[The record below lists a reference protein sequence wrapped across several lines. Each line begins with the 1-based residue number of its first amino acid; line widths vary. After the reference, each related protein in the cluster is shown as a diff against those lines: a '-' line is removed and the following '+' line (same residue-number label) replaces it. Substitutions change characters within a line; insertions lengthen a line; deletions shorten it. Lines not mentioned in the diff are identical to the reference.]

1 MRQQK
6 PDNNVQRLSG
16 FTLVELLVVIVIL
29 SILSALSLSGIM
41 GARARGRVAK
51 TQSTIRKLSEIVL
64 PYYET
69 YETRRPYVPIAS
81 RAANQTALRRLIVME
96 LPERLQDITGG
107 FQPLQ
112 IPGTQSFLSDIP
124 PVTRRYKSLTQ
135 GKNDVDSADLLY
147 MIVMR
152 GVAADPDYTSHFRPD
167 EMRDTD
173 GNGLPEFIDGWNKPI
188 KFLRW
193 PVGFRSPVQQI
204 NGRLDLVDDRISANG
219 HRLVP
224 LIYSAGLDGEYGL
237 FDHEDPEYPEVTYH
251 EINYD
256 PFDDQNMTSNVG
268 GGGGEVV
275 LYKVTREK
283 AANTFFAERA
293 NEDGVTQVPQ
303 SPDIFGDVSNSP
315 VQTVG
320 SERSS
325 TGTRVQS
332 RDNIHNH
339 DMTR

>member
-173 GNGLPEFIDGWNKPI
+173 GNGLPEFIDGWNNPI

-193 PVGFRSPVQQI
+193 PVGFSSPVQQI
-204 NGRLDLVDDRISANG
+204 NGRLDLVDDRISKNG
-219 HRLVP
+219 YRLVP
-224 LIYSAGLDGEYGL
+224 LIYSAGVDGVY
-237 FDHEDPEYPEVTYH
+237 DVYDPSVNYRV
-251 EINYD
+251 ISYD
-256 PFDDQNMTSNVG
+256 PFNDNNMTSDVG

-275 LYKVTREK
+275 LYKVTRDP
-283 AANTFFAERA
+283 AANTFIEVRA
-293 NEDGVTQVPQ
+293 NDNGATQIPQ
-303 SPDIFGDVSNSP
+303 SPDIFGDVSDSP